1 MASEAGRLQGKVA
14 LVTGAGSGMGRAHA
28 ELFARE
34 GAAVVITDVNGDG
47 LAQTSQRLGE
57 TGARAL
63 ALPLDVADEAAWQHV
78 VGQAERTFGGLDALV
93 NNAGTY
99 VYAPAE
105 ANAVAD
111 WDRVMAI
118 NARGAML
125 GCRAV
130 IPSMR
135 ARGGG
140 AIVNVS
146 SSFGLVGRAGF
157 SAYCASKGAVR
168 MMTKAMAAELAGDNI
183 RVNSV
188 HPGVV
193 ATNMTRDLIATPE
206 GLASLLGPQ
215 PLRRAAEPIEVA
227 YPVLFLVSDGS
238 SYVTGA
244 ELIVDGGYHAV

>member
-1 MASEAGRLQGKVA
+1 MTRLNNKVA
-14 LVTGAGSGMGRAHA
+14 LVTGAASGMGRSHA

-34 GAAVVITDVNGDG
+34 GAAVLVTDMDPAG
-47 LAQTSQRLGE
+47 LAETVRLIGDA
-57 TGARAL
+57 GGRVLSAV
-63 ALPLDVADEAAWQHV
+63 LDVSQEDAWQRV
-78 VGQAERTFGGLDALV
+78 MQEAEQVFGGVDVLV

-99 VYAPAE
+99 VYAPADL
-105 ANAVAD
+105 NTVAD

-135 ARGGG
+135 RRGGG
-140 AIVNVS
+140 SIINVS
-146 SSFGLVGRAGF
+146 SSFGLVGRPGF

-168 MMTKAMAAELAGDNI
+168 LMTKAMAAELAASNI

-206 GLASLLGPQ
+206 GLNSLLGSQ
-215 PLRRAAEPIEVA
+215 PIRRAAEPIEVS
-227 YPVLFLVSDGS
+227 YPVLFLASDEA
-238 SYVTGA
+238 SYVTGT
-244 ELIVDGGYHAV
+244 ELVVDGGYHAV

>member
-1 MASEAGRLQGKVA
+1 LI
-14 LVTGAGSGMGRAHA
+14 TGAGSGMGRSHA

-34 GAAVVITDVNGDG
+34 GAAVVITDVSYEG
-47 LAQTSQRLGE
+47 LAE
-57 TGARAL
+57 TEQILLARGARVL
-63 ALPLDVADEAAWQHV
+63 AASLDVADEAQWQHTVELV
-78 VGQAERTFGGLDALV
+78 VGAFGGVDVLV

-99 VYAPAE
+99 VYAPADS
-105 ANAVAD
+105 NTVAD

-125 GCRAV
+125 GCKAV
-130 IPSMR
+130 IPLMR
-135 ARGGG
+135 SRGGG
-140 AIVNVS
+140 SIINVS

-168 MMTKAMAAELAGDNI
+168 MMSKAMAAELAGDNI

-215 PLRRAAEPIEVA
+215 PLRRAAEPIEIS
-227 YPVLFLVSDGS
+227 YPVLFLASDAS

-244 ELIVDGGYHAV
+244 ELIVDGGYHTV